1 MPGMAPLELIAQE
14 WRDPDGYPTVPSELV
29 ASTHGRRYSERDFE
43 RHFRAYVL
51 EAYRP
56 RLMLVERKIYELKHL
71 VVYGFRRRGRII
83 SEVESWRTHES
94 EWFNAMIGIP
104 LEIDTAEPGGVG
116 EQPPTR
122 THRLLALGLIRS
134 TPSSTTKMVD
144 RQRGLCARQTWK
156 SEKRSSLRPSAW
168 FVPGTYSRWRRQS
181 SRCGRLRESRVL
193 IR

>member
-1 MPGMAPLELIAQE
+1 MPREAVGEWISQE
-14 WRDPDGYPTVPSELV
+14 WRDPDGYPTLPSELV

-43 RHFRAYVL
+43 QRFRAHVL

-83 SEVESWRTHES
+83 IEVENWRTHES
-94 EWFNAMIGIP
+94 EWFNAMVGIP

-122 THRLLALGLIRS
+122 TQFTITGARFDKKHSVQYNKDGGQTERFVCEANLEIRETLKSTLKRVARPGHLLKLADAVL
-134 TPSSTTKMVD
+134 KMRKAAGV
-144 RQRGLCARQTWK
+144 
-156 SEKRSSLRPSAW
+156 
-168 FVPGTYSRWRRQS
+168 
-181 SRCGRLRESRVL
+181 
-193 IR
+193 